1 LKVFLIYFPLSILL
15 TVFASARAAIL
26 CPNGQFQVKAHP
38 RNAYSKQDG
47 TQVRATNVKEQCRP
61 YRKLTTP
68 RPKFLANK
76 PANWPILNKK
86 FKAWTKEEET
96 DLKRILD
103 KLPKALTHIGEIKF
117 HRSSEKSP
125 NPALSNSENKIIVIY
140 DSISTHDNSRVIAH
154 ELAHFLWDSMN
165 IDERD
170 EYYSSSLWK
179 KNEDKKTISLIR
191 KEVPIQDSYIG
202 PHEDFSNNVEL
213 FLFQKE
219 SLSKNPQLIKYLE
232 KIIR

>member
-1 LKVFLIYFPLSILL
+1 MRISLLYFSLSILL
-15 TVFASARAAIL
+15 TVFASAEAAIV
-26 CPNGQFQVKAHP
+26 CPYGQFPVKAHL

-47 TQVRATNVKEQCRP
+47 TQVRATNVKVQCRP

-68 RPKFLANK
+68 LPKFLSTK
-76 PANWPILNKK
+76 PVNWPIVNEK

-125 NPALSNSENKIIVIY
+125 NPALSNGENKIIVLY
-140 DSISTHDNSRVIAH
+140 DSISTHDKSRVIAH

-179 KNEDKKTISLIR
+179 KMKTKR
-191 KEVPIQDSYIG
+191 QFP
-202 PHEDFSNNVEL
+202 
-213 FLFQKE
+213 
-219 SLSKNPQLIKYLE
+219 
-232 KIIR
+232 